1 MNKQIKDFLIQ
12 QEIFVNQK
20 RVYHNAFNTEKGEI
34 RLCQIIAK
42 PPIIPNILQ
51 NFKKIYSVQSRNVI
65 QYLDFV
71 ESENNYYIFMEQ
83 LNQGTLDDIINTQNI
98 NEDKAKC
105 YFREILNGLKSLH
118 ENKIT
123 FVDLSPKNIFKS
135 DDSIKIG
142 QINICSDQLANMQ
155 TEEDFKK
162 FGIVKEI
169 IPPEILQNQTIFSMA
184 SDLYTASV
192 LYFKMIFKRFPFN
205 GETKTELIDKIKEN
219 NIDFTCQDQA
229 VSMETIDFLK
239 QTLKYEPS
247 QRLNWSQVYSHPL
260 LKLLNIVNDYIVQST
275 LLSISI
281 NKLITRSDLVTK
293 TFDCEKN
300 RQFYQEIEQ
309 NNQAVNNNNN
319 IEPAQNNDNALN
331 EESEQFKKQLSIV
344 KDLFKSQ
351 RTTLLKKQVDYYI
364 EQRNMYSSLSETLSY
379 VRLFDQ
385 EFKSFTLQFVILK
398 IIYLISQ
405 SLIQQIEEIK
415 YATKPEQCFTQ
426 NLQEQYDNLKKKIDE
441 EHKII
446 NSQFNKMLEQ
456 SQSNLERARM
466 RGNVDQKISD
476 IINKTSQYTLFE
488 LLRDQTKQFIE
499 KVPTFNQIIQNKK
512 IDPKTQYEIII
523 QVLFSLA
530 LIVSYLLKWSPTQ
543 ILQKSPIEYLE
554 YIRQESVETLIT
566 ECQQKSQ
573 SIDQAFDK
581 ISKAQ
586 IRQF

>member
-1 MNKQIKDFLIQ
+1 MLS
-12 QEIFVNQK
+12 NQTQK
-20 RVYHNAFNTEKGEI
+20 KVYISRNQFTGESGQCV
-34 RLCQIIAK
+34 CQIIAK

-65 QYLDFV
+65 QYLEFV

-83 LNQGTLDDIINTQNI
+83 LNQGTLDDIMNTSNI

-135 DDSIKIG
+135 NDSIKIG

-205 GETKTELIDKIKEN
+205 GETKTELIEKIKQN

-239 QTLKYEPS
+239 LTLKYEPS

-260 LKLLNIVNDYIVQST
+260 LKLLNIANDYIVQST

-309 NNQAVNNNNN
+309 NNQAVNNN
-319 IEPAQNNDNALN
+319 IEEPAQKSDNALN
-331 EESEQFKKQLSIV
+331 EESEQFSKQLSIV

-351 RTTLLKKQVDYYI
+351 RTNLLKKQVDYYI
-364 EQRNMYSSLSETLSY
+364 EQRNMYSSLSATLSY

-385 EFKSFTLQFVILK
+385 EFQSFTLQFVILK

-405 SLIQQIEEIK
+405 SLIQQIDEIK
-415 YATKPEQCFTQ
+415 NATKFEQCFNQ
-426 NLQEQYDNLKKKIDE
+426 NLQEQYDNFQKKIDE

-446 NSQFNKMLEQ
+446 DSQFSQMLRL
-456 SQSNLERARM
+456 SQTNLERARM
-466 RGNVDQKISD
+466 KGNVDQKISD

-488 LLRDQTKQFIE
+488 LLRDQTKLFIA
-499 KVPTFNQIIQNKK
+499 KVPTFNIIQN
-512 IDPKTQYEIII
+512 DLKTQQEIII

-530 LIVSYLLKWSPTQ
+530 LIVSYLLKLSPTQ
-543 ILQKSPIEYLE
+543 ILQKSPVDYLE
-554 YIRQESVETLIT
+554 YIRQEPIETILT
-566 ECQQKSQ
+566 ECKQKQQ
-573 SIDQAFDK
+573 SIDQLFEK
-581 ISKAQ
+581 ISKGQ